1 MTWTP
6 SPAPGWYP
14 DPLARHEHRY
24 WDGATWTD
32 DVADQGVAGSDPLGP
47 PPPTPAPHPE
57 AEPHPDLAHPAGPP
71 PYQPASGAPPYQ
83 PGAPV
88 QRTGPPVGLIVG
100 LAIGAVVVIGLVVF
114 LVLFRDDGGGG
125 SSGTGTF
132 TGQVEEG
139 TAPVLHRVQV
149 PDGGTLVATV
159 RPSADLDA
167 EVNLAV
173 DESLLR
179 QYAERL
185 AGDAGMSVEE
195 MLAEAEAEF
204 DSALGG
210 YVLTT
215 EDEGFEGETDVLD
228 STQAEIEGGL
238 IGGTYVVS
246 VTGYGDTTGT
256 YDLEI
261 VVR

>member
-1 MTWTP
+1 MAWTPTP

-24 WDGATWTD
+24 WDGAGWTEH
-32 DVADQGVAGSDPLGP
+32 VADQGSTGSDPLGA

-57 AEPHPDLAHPAGPP
+57 ATPHPDLAHPVSPP
-71 PYQPASGAPPYQ
+71 PYQPAGGAPPYQ

-100 LAIGAVVVIGLVVF
+100 LAIGAVVVIGLVAY
-114 LVLFRDDGGGG
+114 LVLVRDDGGGG

-132 TGQVEEG
+132 TGQVEES

-149 PDGGTLVATV
+149 PEGGTIVATV
-159 RPSADLDA
+159 QPSAELDA
-167 EVNLAV
+167 EINLAV
-173 DESLLR
+173 DEGLLR
-179 QYAERL
+179 AYAEQL
-185 AGDAGMSVEE
+185 AGEAGMSVDE
-195 MLAEAEAEF
+195 LVDEAEF
-204 DSALGG
+204 DSELGG

-228 STQAEIEGGL
+228 TTEAEIEGGL
-238 IGGTYVVS
+238 IAGTYVVS

-256 YDLEI
+256 YELEI
-261 VVR
+261 VLR